1 MQMGKPD
8 GEERCRKGRARIVF
22 CFFTSSE
29 AVVVEKTGDKIELAG
44 EDCASGR
51 KEKKERAFRASLEVL
66 FLAGEG

>member
-1 MQMGKPD
+1 M
-8 GEERCRKGRARIVF
+8 
-22 CFFTSSE
+22 
-29 AVVVEKTGDKIELAG
+29 VEKTGDKIELAG